1 LPIFFFFST
10 KMLNEPVRGKG
21 ATNAAQKEKQA
32 NDWLMFCALG
42 MIVFVNVC
50 FVIGYSFM
58 HQVDTAN
65 AAKRVA
71 REAHIREVNHRARY
85 LSIY

>member
-1 LPIFFFFST
+1 
-10 KMLNEPVRGKG
+10 MLNAPVRGKG
-21 ATNAAQKEKQA
+21 ATNAAQKDKQA
-32 NDWLMFCALG
+32 NDWLMLYALG

-65 AAKRVA
+65 ASKRVA

-85 LSIY
+85 LSIYLYTRYLSIY